1 MTVNF
6 LDDLLIKIDQKK
18 AKVTVIGAGYVGLP
32 LAILSSNAG
41 FHTTIL
47 DNNSDRVTQLKA
59 GISEIETISD
69 QQLQNSLANKLRIS
83 SEYYVIGDSDLIF
96 MCLPTPLTRTSQPD
110 LSYIIDAMDSIKQF
124 MRAGQ
129 MLALESTTYPGT
141 TEELLVNRVLEM
153 KYTVGLDYFVVYSP
167 EREDPGNK
175 DFTTYSIPKIISGHT
190 ENCLCIAEAIYGR
203 LISKVVSVSS
213 TKTAEF
219 TKLYENIYRAVNISL
234 ANETKIIADKLGI
247 NIHEVVEAAGT
258 KPFGFTK
265 FYAGPGIG
273 GHCIPIDP
281 FYLSY
286 KAREIGVESK
296 FIDVMGEINKKMP
309 DWVCQKVTTG
319 LNKKQKSVYNSKILI
334 LGMAYKKDVGDWRE
348 SPALEIFS
356 QLKGRGANI
365 HYCDPLINRTKELD
379 ATLGK
384 YRVDYT
390 TSDFSSYDAIVIAT
404 NHSIFDF
411 VEIQKQSHLIIDTRN
426 VFSADYPNVVRA

>member
-6 LDDLLIKIDQKK
+6 LDDLLTKIERKK

-32 LAILSSNAG
+32 LAILSSKAG
-41 FHTTIL
+41 FHTTLL

-59 GISEIETISD
+59 GVSEIEAISD
-69 QQLQNSLANKLRIS
+69 QQLQNSLANNLVIS

-96 MCLPTPLTRTSQPD
+96 ICLPTPLTKTSQPD
-110 LSYIIDAMDSIKQF
+110 LSYIEEAMDSIKPF

-129 MLALESTTYPGT
+129 MIALESTTYPGT
-141 TEELLVNRVLEM
+141 TEELLVNKVLKM
-153 KYTVGLDYFVVYSP
+153 RYTVGLDYFVVYSP

-190 ENCLCIAEAIYGR
+190 KNCRSVAESIYGH
-203 LISKVVSVSS
+203 LISKVVTVSS
-213 TKTAEF
+213 TKTAEL

-234 ANETKIIADKLGI
+234 VNETKIIADKLGV

-258 KPFGFTK
+258 KPFGFNK

-309 DWVCQKVTTG
+309 EWVCQKVAAS
-319 LNKKQKSVYNSKILI
+319 LNKEQKSVYNSKILI
-334 LGMAYKKDVGDWRE
+334 LGMAYKRDVGDWRE
-348 SPALEIFS
+348 SPALDIFS
-356 QLKGRGANI
+356 QLKEMGANI
-365 HYCDPLINRTKELD
+365 HYCDPIINRIKELD
-379 ATLGK
+379 AALGK

-390 TSDFSSYDAIVIAT
+390 ISEFSSYDAIVIVT

-411 VEIQKQSHLIIDTRN
+411 VEIQKQSNLIIDTRN